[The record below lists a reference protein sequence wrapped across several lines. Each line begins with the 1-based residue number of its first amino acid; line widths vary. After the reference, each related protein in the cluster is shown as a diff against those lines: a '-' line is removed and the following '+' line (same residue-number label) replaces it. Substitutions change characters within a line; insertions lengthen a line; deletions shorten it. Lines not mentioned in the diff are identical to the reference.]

1 MDLVKNATIE
11 AASKRLRLRVMF
23 QDEARFGRIQKPH
36 RCWAQA
42 GVRPLVGQQLVR
54 EYCYAYGAVNPVD
67 GKSDFLILPRI
78 DQECFEIFLNEIA
91 ARYPDNYVLMI
102 CDGAACHGTKSISM
116 PLNIGL
122 VKLPPYSPELN
133 PQENIWDDMRE
144 KWFKN
149 KAFNSMDAVIDS
161 LAEACLFYEN
171 SPEKCKSISSF
182 PWIINNLMI

>member
-1 MDLVKNATIE
+1 MVKSASIK
-11 AASKRLRLRVMF
+11 AAAKKLKLRVMF

-54 EYCYAYGAVNPVD
+54 EYCYAYGSISPCD
-67 GKSDFLILPRI
+67 GKSDFLILPHMN
-78 DQECFEIFLNEIA
+78 QECFSVFLNEIS
-91 ARYPDNYVLMI
+91 ARYPEDYVLMV
-102 CDGAACHGTKSISM
+102 CDGAACHGTKSIIVPS
-116 PLNIGL
+116 NISIA
-122 VKLPPYSPELN
+122 KLPPYSPELN

-149 KAFNSMDAVIDS
+149 KAFNSMDAVVDS

-171 SPEKCKSISSF
+171 DHDTCKSISSF